1 MRTYNEFQDLGK
13 MIAWVERRETGPNNF
28 HFAIQTDPTHADFHK
43 CKVGMLH
50 TCQSIR
56 MSSIGNV
63 MVVPY
68 HEVRQWAAERQI
80 SVPVLTGGK
89 PATAKPA
96 TAYKPEDADVIDT
109 VTDSKPLQP
118 VQPVQPVQQRTVVYG
133 AGEAI
138 AGANA
143 IATLIQ
149 SAINQAMN
157 IDDIKALAE
166 TKINDAVRNLM
177 APTIISVQQAPD
189 QEPIPVGSVH
199 KAFPVLLQAMSARSR
214 SGRRLNICLVGPAGT
229 GKSTAAEQ
237 AATAIGL
244 PFYPYSAI
252 DSKFEIIGFR
262 DAQGQVVRTSF
273 REACEF
279 GGVVLFDEMSA
290 SSANARLALNA
301 ILANRIATFPDGPMK
316 LHADCIILGGDNV
329 IGGATAAYNGRH
341 KPDASSIDRW
351 VYLDWDIDTT
361 LERVIAG
368 NDSWTD
374 IVAKVR
380 AQVDTQGIRDV
391 LITPRSSETGAALL
405 AQGMDIKA
413 VARMTLK
420 KNMSEEQWLAVC
432 AKVAELR

>member
-1 MRTYNEFQDLGK
+1 MRTFNDFQHLGK
-13 MIAWVERRETGPNNF
+13 MIAWVERRETGPANF

-43 CKVGMLH
+43 CRVGMLN
-50 TCQSIR
+50 TCQTIR
-56 MSSIGNV
+56 MNSNGNV

-68 HEVRQWAAERQI
+68 SEIRQWAAERQI
-80 SVPVLTGGK
+80 YVPVLTGGK

-96 TAYKPEDADVIDT
+96 TTYTEDTDVIDT
-109 VTDSKPLQP
+109 VFDSE
-118 VQPVQPVQQRTVVYG
+118 PVQPVQQRTVTYG
-133 AGEAI
+133 ASEAI

-149 SAINQAMN
+149 SAINQA
-157 IDDIKALAE
+157 IDLDSIRALAE
-166 TKINDAVRNLM
+166 QKINDAVRNLM
-177 APTIISVQQAPD
+177 TPTVISVQRASD

-199 KAFPVLLQAMSARSR
+199 KAFPMLLQAMSARSR

-237 AATAIGL
+237 AATALGL
-244 PFYPYSAI
+244 SFYPYSAI

-316 LHADCIILGGDNV
+316 LHEDCIILGGDNV

-420 KNMSEEQWLAVC
+420 KNMSEEQWSSVC
-432 AKVAELR
+432 AKVSELR

>member
-1 MRTYNEFQDLGK
+1 MRTFNEFQDLGK
-13 MIAWVERRETGPNNF
+13 MIAWVERRETGPAKF
-28 HFAIQTDPTHADFHK
+28 HFAIQTDPTHADFNK
-43 CKVGMLH
+43 CRIGMLN
-50 TCQSIR
+50 TCQTIR
-56 MSSIGNV
+56 MNSNGNV

-68 HEVRQWAAERQI
+68 SEIRQWAAEHQI
-80 SVPVLTGGK
+80 AVPTK
-89 PATAKPA
+89 PVTTATAKPA
-96 TAYKPEDADVIDT
+96 PTYKPEDSDVIDT
-109 VTDSKPLQP
+109 VEVVQP
-118 VQPVQPVQQRTVVYG
+118 VQPVQPVQQQRQVTYG

-149 SAINQAMN
+149 SAINQAMDLDS
-157 IDDIKALAE
+157 IRALAE
-166 TKINDAVRNLM
+166 QKINDAVRNLM
-177 APTIISVQQAPD
+177 TPTIISVQQAPD

-199 KAFPVLLQAMSARSR
+199 KAFPMLLQAMSARSR

-237 AATAIGL
+237 AATALGL

-316 LHADCIILGGDNV
+316 LHEDCIILGGDNV

-420 KNMSEEQWLAVC
+420 KNMSEEQWSAVC
-432 AKVAELR
+432 AKVSELR